1 MLPLVPL
8 LDLLLSRVP
17 FLDLLFLLL
26 LWLVSLS
33 RVQPLLLLLLLLL
46 SLLLL
51 SLLFPL
57 SRAVELVS
65 GMRRRRLVAS
75 KIFVSAA
82 RRKPTTPGLLA
93 VLRLIRT
100 LLTMRIYYGTT
111 LKVQTGVVD
120 QIPTSQVIC
129 SGIASNVLFVS
140 VNFAIRK
147 RLYVTD
153 PFVSTDFV
161 LLGWPRNQLYR
172 VPQQQCYCR
181 YQNHMQ
187 QRVCQ
192 QILQIESKAI
202 PDAPE

>member
-1 MLPLVPL
+1 M
-8 LDLLLSRVP
+8 
-17 FLDLLFLLL
+17 
-26 LWLVSLS
+26 
-33 RVQPLLLLLLLLL
+33 
-46 SLLLL
+46 
-51 SLLFPL
+51 
-57 SRAVELVS
+57 
-65 GMRRRRLVAS
+65 AS
-75 KIFVSAA
+75 KIFVSATGKNPA
-82 RRKPTTPGLLA
+82 TPGLLA